1 MTLLFVCTV
10 CCFFCPNSGRG
21 AAGDF
26 GADVQS
32 KPTIIGAAALTPE
45 REETRLEEAI
55 RCCFLLVI
63 LVQCLGF
70 ANSSSYLHMETF
82 K

>member
-1 MTLLFVCTV
+1 ML
-10 CCFFCPNSGRG
+10 FFCPNSGRG
-21 AAGDF
+21 AAGDL

-32 KPTIIGAAALTPE
+32 KPTIIGAAALTSE

-55 RCCFLLVI
+55 GYCFLLVV
-63 LVQCLGF
+63 LVQFLGF
-70 ANSSSYLHMETF
+70 ANSLHLFLHMETF